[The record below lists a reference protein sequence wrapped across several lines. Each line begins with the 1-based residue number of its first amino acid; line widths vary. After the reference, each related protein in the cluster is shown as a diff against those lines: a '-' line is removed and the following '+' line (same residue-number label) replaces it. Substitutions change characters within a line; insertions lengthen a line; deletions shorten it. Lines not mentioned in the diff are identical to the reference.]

1 MLFEGVAESNPKPL
15 IVMVATLASRLAVLV
30 VTTGLT
36 VATCTADPLPMVL
49 VVTMTVRLPIVAGDV
64 SNPTVIDVAVAAVT
78 VPAAPLLR
86 TTVLLAGIVSN
97 PTPAITMDDALA
109 AMLAV
114 LLVTTGVIDAT
125 WVALPLV

>member
-1 MLFEGVAESNPKPL
+1 MFEGVAESNPKPL